1 MSNEATRTDWT
12 TLVGKFFHEFGEDG
26 YVERQGVIVAE
37 PYPQVFVVQYFDWLT
52 DRITWGL
59 HLVALD
65 NILRG
70 NWQFYLT
77 SDDMRDAYKLGS
89 MAHRLPPT

>member
-26 YVERQGVIVAE
+26 YVERQGVIVTE

-52 DRITWGL
+52 DRIT
-59 HLVALD
+59 
-65 NILRG
+65 
-70 NWQFYLT
+70 
-77 SDDMRDAYKLGS
+77 
-89 MAHRLPPT
+89 